1 MTNVLDEFR
10 QWLETN
16 WDETIPLHEWW
27 QRLADSGW
35 AVPHWPVEWFGRGA
49 TSQQRREIAAILRS
63 FNIPGPPAGLG
74 TMLAGPTILNHGT
87 PEQKARL
94 LRPIIS
100 GSESWCQLFS
110 EPSAGSDL
118 AALQTR
124 AVREGPA
131 WRVTGQKIWTSNGQV
146 ADRGML
152 LARTQ
157 PGSRGRDGIT
167 WFVIDMHQPE
177 IEVRPLR
184 EMTGRTLFTQVFMD
198 GALVHSV
205 DAIGPVNGGWD
216 VARTTLACERSG
228 LADGAVGVLPGPRG
242 GWLERPAGELMD
254 YLRRPRSPS
263 GTSLAMRG
271 RCFEAL
277 AAAARF
283 NNRAGESDVQQK
295 LAAVY
300 ILERIAAAGN
310 MEPEV
315 DGDRLAPVRHASVGK
330 LLHSMLVRQAR
341 DAIVDI
347 LGPDAMATE
356 FTEAPLT
363 NLQELLLFSPAVSI
377 YGGTD
382 EIQRNILG
390 ERVLGLPKGES
401 PH

>member
-1 MTNVLDEFR
+1 MTDVLDEFR

-27 QRLADSGW
+27 QRLADFGW

-124 AVREGPA
+124 AVPEGPA

-157 PGSRGRDGIT
+157 PGSCGRDGIT

-184 EMTGRTLFTQVFMD
+184 EMTGRTLFTQVFLD

-283 NNRAGESDVQQK
+283 TNRAGEPDLQQK

-315 DGDRLAPVRHASVGK
+315 DGDRLALIRHASVGK

-341 DAIVDI
+341 DVIVDI
-347 LGPDAMATE
+347 LGPDTMATE

-390 ERVLGLPKGES
+390 ERVLGLPKAES
-401 PH
+401 PR